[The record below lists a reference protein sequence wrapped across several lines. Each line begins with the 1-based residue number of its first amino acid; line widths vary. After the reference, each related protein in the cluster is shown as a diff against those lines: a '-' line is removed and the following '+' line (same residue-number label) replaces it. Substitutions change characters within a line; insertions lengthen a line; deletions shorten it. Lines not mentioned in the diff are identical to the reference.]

1 MATAF
6 LLPLP
11 ACGERVGVRGSF
23 RTYRARGDGGG
34 GGGGGGGGR
43 AAPPA
48 GRPPAGG
55 GGGGG
60 GGPPLSARTEP
71 AETPPHPTRF
81 ARRPLPASGER

>member
-34 GGGGGGGGR
+34 RPAAAAGAAGARGDAPSPDALR
-43 AAPPA
+43 ASTSPRKRGEVKIVPYAIA
-48 GRPPAGG
+48 
-55 GGGGG
+55 
-60 GGPPLSARTEP
+60 
-71 AETPPHPTRF
+71 
-81 ARRPLPASGER
+81 LP